1 MEQAQDFRIDRL
13 GECTFTTPM
22 RGTGFMD
29 DRSHILLHSDLDTIR
44 TYLDA
49 GEEPPRFEAA
59 GPRQQLYFDPARVAC
74 GIVTCGGLCPGIN
87 NVIRAI
93 VLSLHHHYGVDE
105 VYGFRYGFEGLE
117 PRCGHRPLH
126 LTPDLVEHIHEM
138 GGTILGS
145 SRGHQDVGR
154 MVDTLARLG
163 MSVLFCIGGDGTQ
176 RAALAIN
183 TEAR

>member
-59 GPRQQLYFDPARVAC
+59 GPRQQLYFDPARVASLRRLL
-74 GIVTCGGLCPGIN
+74 VSMRETRPMA
-87 NVIRAI
+87 VPAAVARAFSL
-93 VLSLHHHYGVDE
+93 VLSNQFSRATSLLSKAVI
-105 VYGFRYGFEGLE
+105 
-117 PRCGHRPLH
+117 P
-126 LTPDLVEHIHEM
+126 TP
-138 GGTILGS
+138 
-145 SRGHQDVGR
+145 
-154 MVDTLARLG
+154 
-163 MSVLFCIGGDGTQ
+163 
-176 RAALAIN
+176 
-183 TEAR
+183 

>member
-87 NVIRAI
+87 NVIRAF

-105 VYGFRYGFEGLE
+105 L
-117 PRCGHRPLH
+117 
-126 LTPDLVEHIHEM
+126 
-138 GGTILGS
+138 
-145 SRGHQDVGR
+145 
-154 MVDTLARLG
+154 
-163 MSVLFCIGGDGTQ
+163 
-176 RAALAIN
+176 
-183 TEAR
+183 